1 MHMEGST
8 RGSDPR
14 DTCLF
19 LMQLPI
25 SPSAGFGINAL
36 SEKELDSDSFFL
48 WLIEVIDILDIFLS
62 AE

>member
-1 MHMEGST
+1 
-8 RGSDPR
+8 
-14 DTCLF
+14 
-19 LMQLPI
+19 MQLPI